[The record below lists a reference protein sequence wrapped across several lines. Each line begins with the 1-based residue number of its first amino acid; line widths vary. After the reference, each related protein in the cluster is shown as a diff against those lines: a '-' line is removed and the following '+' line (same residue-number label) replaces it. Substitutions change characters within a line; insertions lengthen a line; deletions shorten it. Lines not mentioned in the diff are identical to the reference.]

1 MNREVLRLIDANL
14 NRVTEGLRVVEDVFR
29 YVRNDAPMQQRLKR
43 MRHRISAQADPAPLV
58 SSRDA
63 AGDVG
68 FAAKGSLEN
77 RRSSIRDV
85 IRSNMKRAQEGLRVL
100 EELMKIDSPDRAALM
115 KELRYECYQL
125 ERDMER
131 AYRPVLGPGLYLILT
146 QPRAGYE
153 ALARMAVAE
162 KIPAIQLRCKNE
174 SSEAF
179 LMTARA
185 LRDITAGTDTL
196 LIINDRVDIAMIS
209 GADGIH
215 LGQDDI
221 PPREARELAGEKMLI
236 GLSTH
241 NLEQVE
247 RAQDEP
253 VDYIG
258 FGPVFPPFSK
268 TDPDPVTGVEALG
281 RAVALS
287 GLPVAAI
294 GGITRARLE
303 DLAGIPCH
311 NVACIHAVANAP
323 DPAQEMRAI
332 HARTGV
338 RS

>member
-1 MNREVLRLIDANL
+1 MNRDVLRLIDANL

-29 YVRNDAPMQQRLKR
+29 YVHNDALIQQRLKR
-43 MRHRISAQADPAPLV
+43 MRHRISAQAGSASLI

-85 IRSNMKRAQEGLRVL
+85 VRSNMKRAQEGLRVL
-100 EELMKIDSPDRAALM
+100 EELMKIDSPGRAAIM

-125 ERDMER
+125 ERDMVP

-146 QPRAGYE
+146 RPRAGYE
-153 ALARMAVAE
+153 ALAKMAVAE
-162 KIPAIQLRCKNE
+162 KVPAIQLRCKDE
-174 SSEAF
+174 SSKAF
-179 LMTARA
+179 LGTARA
-185 LRDITAGTDTL
+185 LKDITTGSETL
-196 LIINDRVDIAMIS
+196 LIINDRIDIAMIS
-209 GADGIH
+209 GAHGVH

-221 PPREARELAGEKMLI
+221 PPREARDLVGEKMLI

-241 NLEQVE
+241 TLEQVDQ
-247 RAQDEP
+247 AQDEP

-268 TDPDPVTGVEALG
+268 KDPDPVTGVESLG
-281 RAVALS
+281 RAVARS

-311 NVACIHAVANAP
+311 NVACIRAIADAP
-323 DPAQEMRAI
+323 EPAQEMRAI

>member
-1 MNREVLRLIDANL
+1 MNREVLRMIDANI

-29 YVRNDAPMQQRLKR
+29 YVRGDAPMQQRLKE
-43 MRHRISAQADPAPLV
+43 MRHRISAQADPALLI

-63 AGDVG
+63 QGDVG

-77 RRSSIRDV
+77 QRASIRDV
-85 IRSNMKRAQEGLRVL
+85 VRSNMKRAQEGLRAL
-100 EELMKIDSPDRAALM
+100 EELLKIDSPGRAAVM

-125 ERDMER
+125 ERDMEQT
-131 AYRPVLGPGLYLILT
+131 YRPVLGQGLYLILT
-146 QPRAGYE
+146 RPRAGYE

-162 KIPAIQLRCKNE
+162 KIPAIQLRCKDE

-179 LMTARA
+179 LGIAHT
-185 LRDITAGTDTL
+185 LKNITAGTGTL
-196 LIINDRVDIAMIS
+196 LIVNDRVDIALIS
-209 GADGIH
+209 GADGVH

-221 PPREARELAGEKMLI
+221 PPREARKLVGERMLV

-241 NLEQVE
+241 TLEQVD

-268 TDPDPVTGVEALG
+268 KNPDPVTGVETLG
-281 RAVALS
+281 RAVARS
-287 GLPVAAI
+287 GLPVVAI

-303 DLAGIPCH
+303 DLAGVLYH
-311 NVACIHAVANAP
+311 NVACIHAVADATE
-323 DPAQEMRAI
+323 PAQEMRAL
-332 HARTGV
+332 HARSGV